1 MLDIVGK
8 RYWCF
13 LISALVLIPGVVF
26 LALFGLPLSIDFT
39 SGAILEIAF
48 EAGNRPQPGEVKE
61 LLGDYGLDEA
71 TVQTSSD
78 PATGSEF
85 LVIRTV
91 PIDTQKKNEIEAAI
105 EERFAPITDELR
117 FESVGARVSME
128 TTRRA
133 LYAVGLASLAILLYI
148 CWAFRHVP
156 NPVRFGTCATIATIH
171 DVFVVVGVFAILGRV
186 RGWEVDALFLTA
198 LLTVIGFS
206 VHDTIVVFDRIRE
219 NMKRRAG
226 EPIES
231 VVNHSI
237 IQTIDRSLNTELGTL
252 FTLTALLLFGGVT
265 IRVFA
270 FTLLIGI
277 LSATYCSIF
286 DASPLLVEWE
296 RRPERLLYA
305 LSFILPPL
313 GGVMGGYLL
322 LQGDRRTKGW
332 AKGCLIGAGA
342 GALFITLLL
351 ALKLTQI

>member
-1 MLDIVGK
+1 MLDIVSK

-13 LISALVLIPGVVF
+13 LISALVIIPGMVF

-39 SGAILEIAF
+39 SGSLLEIAF
-48 EAGNRPQPGEVKE
+48 EEGRRPQPGEVKE
-61 LLGDYGLDEA
+61 LLDEYGLDEA

-78 PATGSEF
+78 PATGNEF
-85 LVIRTV
+85 LLIRTV
-91 PIDTQKKNEIEAAI
+91 PIDSQKKNEIEEAI
-105 EERFAPITDELR
+105 EERFAPIIDELR
-117 FESVGARVSME
+117 FESIGARVSTE

-133 LYAVGLASLAILLYI
+133 LYAIGLASIAILLYI

-171 DVFVVVGVFAILGRV
+171 DVLVVVGIVAILGRFQ
-186 RGWEVDALFLTA
+186 GWEVDALFLTA

-231 VVNHSI
+231 IVNHSI
-237 IQTIDRSLNTELGTL
+237 IQTLDRSLNTELGVL
-252 FTLTALLLFGGVT
+252 FSLTALILFGGVT
-265 IRVFA
+265 LRVFA

-277 LSATYCSIF
+277 VSATYCSIF
-286 DASPLLVEWE
+286 NASPLLVEWE

-305 LSFILPPL
+305 LSFILPPVGL
-313 GGVMGGYLL
+313 VVGLYGLLRGGSKAL
-322 LQGDRRTKGW
+322 
-332 AKGCLIGAGA
+332 AKGCLLAAGLGAA
-342 GALFITLLL
+342 SMVALFFLRRVI
-351 ALKLTQI
+351 A